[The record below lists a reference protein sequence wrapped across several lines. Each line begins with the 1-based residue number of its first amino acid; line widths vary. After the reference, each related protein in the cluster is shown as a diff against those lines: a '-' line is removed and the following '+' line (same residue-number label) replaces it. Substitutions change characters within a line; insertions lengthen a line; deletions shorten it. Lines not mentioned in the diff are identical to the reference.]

1 MKEKVKNGRTKKQ
14 KSVFKKCIKNVI
26 NSMDL
31 LFLLT
36 LGDRVKM
43 NVSNRVKLVRDFELL
58 IDYEECN
65 NYFNNFKLKVFED
78 NLFNQFVRMIER
90 RANKCKNIK
99 EKLNIENIE
108 TFLENWSEKNYYI

>member
-1 MKEKVKNGRTKKQ
+1 
-14 KSVFKKCIKNVI
+14 
-26 NSMDL
+26 MDL

-43 NVSNRVKLVRDFELL
+43 DVNNRVKLVRDFELL
-58 IDYEECN
+58 IDYKECN

-78 NLFNQFVRMIER
+78 NLFNLFVRMIER

-99 EKLNIENIE
+99 EKLNISNIE
-108 TFLENWSEKNYYI
+108 SFLENWCEKNYYI